1 MKIIK
6 RDGSKVDFSTDKII
20 VAITQA
26 NQQVIEEQQL
36 TKEEIDQIAESI
48 AIDYLQS
55 EDTKTVEDV
64 SDDVERHLVEL
75 GAYEVAKEY
84 ITYRYKRKVARDNYS
99 TFMEAVTEK
108 IMAKNVENQN
118 ANVDERS
125 FGGRLGEAT
134 RVLTKDYALKY
145 CLSDMARENHI
156 NNRIYEHDL
165 DSFVLGEHNCLTC
178 PIDHLLAEGFK
189 VRQTD
194 IRPAN
199 SVSTAMQLVAVIFQ
213 VQSLMQF
220 GGVSCSHLD
229 WSMVPYIRK
238 SFFKHYKDG
247 LYWIDNMQMPNTFD
261 NTMSI
266 LDHRYQSLSKKAFN
280 YAYTMTKKECDQAC
294 EGLFHNLNSLQSRS
308 GNQLPFSSINFGTC
322 TLEEGRMVIHSLL
335 DASINGIGKFHKTP
349 IFPCSIFQY
358 AKGIN
363 DKPGTPNYDL
373 YRLALKSTA
382 KRLYPNYVNIDWSG
396 NAGYD
401 KNDPK
406 TYMSTMGLAA

>member
-26 NQQVIEEQQL
+26 NEQVAEEQQL

-55 EDTKTVEDV
+55 EGTKTVEDI

-99 TFMEAVTEK
+99 TFMEAVTDK

-134 RVLTKDYALKY
+134 RVLTKDYAIKY

-156 NNRIYEHDL
+156 NNRIYIHDL

-199 SVSTAMQLVAVIFQ
+199 SISTAMQLVAVIFQ

-280 YAYTMTKKECDQAC
+280 YAHTMTKKECDQAC

-322 TLEEGRMVIHSLL
+322 TLEEGRMVIHSLFN
-335 DASINGIGKFHKTP
+335 ASINGIGKFHKTP